1 LVKLTTKVIKS
12 LDNAIAQKDFD
23 EFEAIVGKLTPNQ
36 LVDYSNQL
44 TCTNGLNYLLWS
56 TSTTWGFTYSWA
68 TLARMSQEEK
78 DKLKAEMPDMD
89 VDPPENITP
98 DKPFAEHFKWA
109 PQDQARA
116 LGLY

>member
-1 LVKLTTKVIKS
+1 LSKLTPEIIKN
-12 LDNAIAQKDFD
+12 LDQAIAQENFD

-44 TCTNGLNYLLWS
+44 SYQGELNYLLWS
-56 TSTTWGFTYSWA
+56 TSTTWGFTFSWA
-68 TLARMSQEEK
+68 TLAKMSQEEK
-78 DKLKAEMPDMD
+78 DQLKAEMPDMD